1 MGKYRSLKILLHV
14 HVLTLEQDEAQ
25 AHMQSSEKSTFMFSI
40 ISINVLDTLQP
51 P

>member
-1 MGKYRSLKILLHV
+1 MSKYRSLHV

-25 AHMQSSEKSTFMFSI
+25 AHVQSSEKSTLMFSI